1 MRYAVDG
8 SLTDSSCFQLLSM
21 CCCALRPSWKCCNER
36 QETEKN
42 RENVRN
48 NICLLTSLRDLKT
61 GEADLDIV
69 REINWTESLSVLL
82 NSMNINHT
90 TMILT

>member
-1 MRYAVDG
+1 MRYAVNG
-8 SLTDSSCFQLLSM
+8 SLTDSSCFQQLSM

-36 QETEKN
+36 QEK
-42 RENVRN
+42 ENIRN
-48 NICLLTSLRDLKT
+48 NIRLFTSLRDLKA

-69 REINWTESLSVLL
+69 REINWTESLSVLF

-90 TMILT
+90 AMILT